1 MCLMAMRAA
10 RPPEVSGADAA
21 GVLDPSFG
29 AGDLRAS
36 LSFAERVD

>member
-10 RPPEVSGADAA
+10 RPPAVSGADVV
-21 GVLDPSFG
+21 GVLDPSFE